1 LRPKNPFLGP
11 EESQSIHLEYPK
23 NEMARRPPT
32 LEGFR
37 VLFRLPSLGLAE
49 IAWRWAL
56 GAAFLASF
64 SFAILQY
71 LNSLPVTAA
80 DLLMLR
86 TRHPL
91 IVSRAIAHILAGSA
105 SRFLAAM
112 IVLAMALGFAWIVV
126 AAVGRAVTLKSLVI
140 YFFPNRDLPLPI
152 GPLIGLNSLRAAV
165 ALAAIVASFGGLLLA
180 GAVSPKNDPS
190 PGSAIL
196 IFLTLG
202 LFVWLFWATLNWLL
216 SLAAVFAVAERAT
229 TLGAIVGA
237 VDLLRQRPGAIVAA
251 SIWFGLAHAVAYV
264 VASSMVAFPLAF
276 TGFLPGGI
284 VVGGVIVT
292 TLIYFAIVD
301 YLYVGRLAAY
311 LSIAESP
318 EIPQTETLPLPP
330 APYSEARV
338 DPGELILSD
347 LPLGGAPA

>member
-1 LRPKNPFLGP
+1 
-11 EESQSIHLEYPK
+11 
-23 NEMARRPPT
+23 MARRSPT

-37 VLFRLPSLGLAE
+37 ILFRMPSLGLAE

-56 GAAFLASF
+56 GAAFMASF
-64 SFAILQY
+64 TFAILQY
-71 LNSLPVTAA
+71 LNSLPVTAG

-86 TRHPL
+86 TRHPV

-112 IVLAMALGFAWIVV
+112 IVLAMALGVAWIVV
-126 AAVGRAVTLKSLVI
+126 AALGRAVTLKSLVI
-140 YFFPNRDLPLPI
+140 YFSPDRDLPLPV
-152 GPLIGLNSLRAAV
+152 GLLIGLNGLRAAL

-190 PGSAIL
+190 PGSAML

-202 LFVWLFWATLNWLL
+202 LFVWLFWAMLNWLL
-216 SLAAVFAVAERAT
+216 SLAAVFAVGEGAT
-229 TLGAIVGA
+229 TLGAIVAA

-251 SIWFGLAHAVAYV
+251 SIWFGLAHGVAYV

-276 TGFLPGGI
+276 TGLLPVGI
-284 VVGGVIVT
+284 VAGGVIVT
-292 TLIYFAIVD
+292 ALIYFAIVD

-311 LSIAESP
+311 LFIADSP
-318 EIPQTETLPLPP
+318 EIPETENLPVPP
-330 APYSEARV
+330 APYSGARV